1 MWFLVL
7 VDAGSCI
14 SQFQC
19 MLGGVVPFQGILGG
33 DVSQLGYTG
42 KSYLQT
48 WLHLTLGLQYMNFEA
63 TQFSLLHST
72 LIVLKL

>member
-42 KSYLQT
+42 K
-48 WLHLTLGLQYMNFEA
+48 WLDLRRAEIGARGFRLW
-63 TQFSLLHST
+63 
-72 LIVLKL
+72 